1 MHWVAFPR
9 SRGGPAGKDAVQ
21 SQAQS
26 GVFGRPEPAMA
37 ERQALA
43 VEILTIVGWYRGH
56 ITLPVGGRLIDFLNT
71 KPEMIAL
78 TRAVLPDG
86 TVQAF
91 VAINT
96 DQVMAVRPREDE
108 S

>member
-1 MHWVAFPR
+1 VGKNAVASHARNGLF
-9 SRGGPAGKDAVQ
+9 GKPEAV
-21 SQAQS
+21 
-26 GVFGRPEPAMA
+26 MA
-37 ERQALA
+37 ARQELA
-43 VEILTIVGWYRGH
+43 VEVLTILGWYRGH

-78 TRAVLPDG
+78 ARAVLPDG
-86 TVQAF
+86 TPQAF

-96 DQVMAVRPREDE
+96 DQIMAVRPREGE